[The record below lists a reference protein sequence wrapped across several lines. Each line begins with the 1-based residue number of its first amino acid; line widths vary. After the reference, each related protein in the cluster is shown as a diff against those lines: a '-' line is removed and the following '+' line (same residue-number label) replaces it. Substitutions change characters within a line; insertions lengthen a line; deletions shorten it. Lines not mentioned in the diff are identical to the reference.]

1 MEGRAQNSARN
12 ASNSSSELSEL
23 TVLSYG
29 SASDEHDPIDMP
41 PRSLPAILPTR
52 PSNPAI
58 STQPAT
64 EQARSIESV
73 IFPWQIGRK
82 DKIDPGGPSQQA
94 SSSSAVLTPSRPSTK
109 TSPKKRSASTQSSP
123 SEASPRK
130 KLIIPE
136 GAKAKAAKNSSRST
150 QSSDSSSGPVPNHG
164 QSIAASASS
173 SGSKAG
179 KTPMSSTS
187 GKRVAIA
194 ASSSGSR
201 IADPSALAELDKL
214 LATPSSSSGTRRAD
228 PSSFAELDKLFA
240 TPASSSGT
248 KPGVKTKKARPNS
261 ASSSKTPTPF
271 SIGSAST
278 LATKKGGTSGKH
290 RSTSGAATP
299 TVPKVRV
306 VVPKSAPTFV
316 PEPTSSQGSSSV
328 ISTGLGSSQ
337 LATTTESNSTS
348 ISSSGPTLGQVS
360 SSALEGSSRKKPVL
374 PEGGKS
380 STSSHDRAG
389 PSVSAGSTAA
399 TKKGETS
406 GKHRSST
413 SAAATPTVPKVR
425 IVVPKPAPV
434 PAAASASTIVSQ
446 PTSSQ
451 GSSSVTSTSPPSSI
465 TSASSQEPWL
475 GSSQLATTTEP
486 SPNQASVPS
495 SSSMPT
501 SSQVSSSPLEGSPR
515 EKLINPEGAKI
526 RVTNN
531 SLSTLMSSGLRV
543 GGFSRNGLSIAGS
556 ASGLGSGSGS
566 RPAVTSDKA
575 PTSSQG
581 SSSVSSTSQPSS
593 TQASSTAS
601 TSSGSRVGG
610 VSRNGLNIAGLASGS
625 GASAA
630 DSSSHS
636 TSERSLAAPASG
648 SGQNPSVTADKARP
662 SSRPSSDASTG
673 LSLGAGST
681 AANEKAG
688 TSRTTSTS
696 STPKDTLPGRTK
708 MSGFPPPPPDG
719 PPAPPPSEMD
729 LDREDNL
736 RGQLLARKAP
746 APSSPRP
753 SAPVPNL
760 DRESE
765 LRSQLLSAKR
775 RSSNAGSAAPGV
787 LNLRD
792 SEPALARAPTPI
804 TTHTST
810 LAPEPTSSQGS
821 SSVFTAPHSEP
832 SSTQTSSS
840 SSQDSGP
847 GSSQPVTATEPNSSQ
862 ASTPSSIS
870 VPTLSQVSSSASTDS
885 QLTLIG
891 SQPAMERAPS
901 SSQDHGKGKAPVRKA
916 GASSSSST
924 STPRKPEVVDL
935 TFLDSAT
942 DDSDSDYPIL
952 IRENLVLSPKKKAK
966 TAAAGR
972 GEEEQGQKSG
982 GGKRVVKKEL
992 GKSGAAQSGSSPRK
1006 GVVNSRPSGSAAAA
1020 AADKERPTSKHTNSP
1035 RKLVVLPRK
1044 SAPAAGEGDK
1054 ERSMA
1059 TTTTTTT
1066 SARKMTVLPRLSA
1079 PTAGD
1084 KELGKEKA
1092 ASSTSS
1098 RKLIV
1103 LPRTAAPP
1111 PAAAAA
1117 AEAASSPFAAAL
1129 PRSSTSSQAE
1139 AGPSRLG
1146 MGEQSDAVVVRKRG
1160 RPFKIKP
1167 KETTSASSNA
1177 PTLANANGLVS
1188 STAPAT
1194 STSSSP
1200 LIIRIPISR
1209 HRIRPRR
1216 NSSSSDSS
1224 SSLTSLASDGTA
1236 VEDRPPPMFEQQVQ
1250 PQLPVARVKTE
1261 SSAGSSVVP
1270 AANALSSRAPVEFQ
1284 RQTGVAEGNDDA
1296 ASFWNLRADHGDRD
1310 EDGEEQ
1316 AMVQAAAGGRPA
1328 GDLGT
1333 VTTTSAPVGQLG
1345 SLRVEED
1352 ERMFKSL
1359 SISRAKVV
1367 PPPPATPTAGRER
1380 NGPAARNGGGTR
1392 RARVARRSV
1401 SLIRED
1407 EGEVGSEGSGRAKVE
1422 NDVHPQAESQL
1433 RAEPEARSQSQS
1445 SLPSVKN
1452 EVASGSRS
1460 SQVPIRRR
1468 QRRRRI
1474 DTIAEQD
1481 EDDEEVDGGVG
1492 QFDTSG
1498 MWGADE
1504 EEQQQPATPVASSIS
1519 TRPFRRTK
1527 SDPRPT
1533 RWRPRLRDEDESWDS
1548 SGTSSAPFGSTSS
1561 TSAGTAVTAAAGS
1574 SRRRRASSSSPVK
1587 RVRKREIDDILM
1599 DSSDED
1605 FQPDAAGEE
1614 EESSRGIGR
1623 VRARAPRVRARGGRS
1638 RRGKSGTASRGG
1650 SSSRSSFV
1658 TFGST
1663 LVGASTTSAQ
1673 TLSTSDSDDGMFDED
1688 EEAALKKGQ
1697 WTSASG
1703 VVGPVKTNFPVRE
1716 MYEGVDG
1723 SYHTALKDDGKSVIP
1738 LSEIFQPGDIVYA
1751 KMRGWR
1757 SWPAII
1763 VTKDEVPYAV
1773 QDSMPVDPINEVIF
1787 CFVPEIL
1794 YWKGNA
1800 EILTPLPR
1808 EGLLADLRRLTE
1820 ASPRRIDENLLDG
1833 LRIALSPPAL
1843 KIWRKKVAKSTRRS
1857 NQLYGPPRKWWTRRD
1872 YLIEQREREFGSDGT
1887 NSVGR
1892 WEKPGPGHDSAL
1904 IVSHIPTGLDEI
1916 TNDLDP
1922 RLLFDPALFQFEKSA
1937 HTVEI
1942 TLPRRSREVVG
1953 RFERGTVGLGGMPGR
1968 DLSGD
1973 EGGGIGELS
1982 PPPPLLGRNPVSQRR
1997 LDKRRAVSVR
2007 PDGLGTLGGG
2017 GMVAASDDREAP
2029 EFDPLF
2035 DSYDDFAGVL
2045 AGGKD
2050 PWMGRGITP
2059 SISDWGP
2066 TGSTRGATPSL
2077 PSRRGQGPSG
2087 LHQTS
2092 SSAVEKNLPPSS
2104 STPGDL
2110 YRTLFEFSDDEDD
2123 DHQEEGRF
2131 SGFGPGGYTPMG
2143 HMDHGARTPMAF
2155 GPGGGM
2161 TPLGASGSGGGRT
2174 PGGWG
2179 GLGWGSFGR
2188 GRTPGISTT
2197 SVPSSGPFTLPST
2210 SRGAA
2215 SSSSASAGPF
2225 TLPSTS
2231 RGAAAPSN
2239 ASAGPSRAP
2248 LATGAASSAGPPAAA
2263 STTGAA
2269 STASAGPSAAAS
2281 ISGAAAA
2288 STLSATANG
2297 TTSATIADPTPSTTA
2312 SNGPPTVASAPSPP
2326 AAAPA
2331 VAPLPASSANTI
2343 TVKAEPGLERTD
2355 GEGGGGAGAMNAHE
2369 GGATQSLDDGR
2380 GGRSSSS
2387 GAGSSSSTSGG
2398 TTVSTTTNARSSC
2411 ASLDGSTS
2419 SLGGGS
2425 SSSRGADGAAT
2436 STANGIG
2443 TGSGNSTSVTDG
2455 IGTGSGSNGNG
2466 IILTVKTEEAG
2477 A

>member
-58 STQPAT
+58 SAQPAT

-136 GAKAKAAKNSSRST
+136 GAKAKAAKNSCRST
-150 QSSDSSSGPVPNHG
+150 QSSNSSSGPVPSDG

-179 KTPMSSTS
+179 KTPISSTS
-187 GKRVAIA
+187 KKRVAIA
-194 ASSSGSR
+194 ASSSGAR

-214 LATPSSSSGTRRAD
+214 FATPSSSSGTRRAD

-248 KPGVKTKKARPNS
+248 KPGVTTKKARPNS
-261 ASSSKTPTPF
+261 ASSSKTPTRF
-271 SIGSAST
+271 SIGPAST

-316 PEPTSSQGSSSV
+316 PEPTSSQASSSL

-348 ISSSGPTLGQVS
+348 SSSSGPTLGQVS

-380 STSSHDRAG
+380 STSSHDRTG

-399 TKKGETS
+399 TKKGGAS

-434 PAAASASTIVSQ
+434 PAAALAPTIVSQ

-451 GSSSVTSTSPPSSI
+451 GSSLVTSTSPPSSI

-486 SPNQASVPS
+486 SPSQASVPS

-501 SSQVSSSPLEGSPR
+501 SSQVSSSPLEGSSR
-515 EKLINPEGAKI
+515 ETLINPEGGKL

-556 ASGLGSGSGS
+556 ASGSGSGP
-566 RPAVTSDKA
+566 RPAVTTNKA

-593 TQASSTAS
+593 TQASSSAS
-601 TSSGSRVGG
+601 TSSGPRVGG

-636 TSERSLAAPASG
+636 TSERSLAAAPASG
-648 SGQNPSVTADKARP
+648 SGPNPSVTADKARP
-662 SSRPSSDASTG
+662 SSRPSSDAPTG

-804 TTHTST
+804 PTHTSS

-916 GASSSSST
+916 GASSST

-966 TAAAGR
+966 TAATGR

-992 GKSGAAQSGSSPRK
+992 GKSSGVGSGSSPRK
-1006 GVVNSRPSGSAAAA
+1006 SNVAASGSSARKQVIDSGPSGSAAGVGE
-1020 AADKERPTSKHTNSP
+1020 DRTTTTNTNSP
-1035 RKLVVLPRK
+1035 RKLVVLPRT

-1054 ERSMA
+1054 ERSTA
-1059 TTTTTTT
+1059 TTSIS
-1066 SARKMTVLPRLSA
+1066 SARKITVLPRLSA

-1084 KELGKEKA
+1084 KELGKEKT

-1111 PAAAAA
+1111 PAAAA
-1117 AEAASSPFAAAL
+1117 EAASSPFAVAL

-1146 MGEQSDAVVVRKRG
+1146 MGEGEQPDAVVVRKRG

-1167 KETTSASSNA
+1167 KETLSASTPNA

-1261 SSAGSSVVP
+1261 SSVGSSVVP

-1284 RQTGVAEGNDDA
+1284 RQTGVAEGDDDA
-1296 ASFWNLRADHGDRD
+1296 TSFWNLRADHGDRD

-1519 TRPFRRTK
+1519 ARPFRRTK

-1808 EGLLADLRRLTE
+1808 EGLLADLRRLTA

-1916 TNDLDP
+1916 TNDHDP
-1922 RLLFDPALFQFEKSA
+1922 RLLF
-1937 HTVEI
+1937 
-1942 TLPRRSREVVG
+1942 
-1953 RFERGTVGLGGMPGR
+1953 
-1968 DLSGD
+1968 
-1973 EGGGIGELS
+1973 
-1982 PPPPLLGRNPVSQRR
+1982 
-1997 LDKRRAVSVR
+1997 
-2007 PDGLGTLGGG
+2007 
-2017 GMVAASDDREAP
+2017 
-2029 EFDPLF
+2029 
-2035 DSYDDFAGVL
+2035 
-2045 AGGKD
+2045 
-2050 PWMGRGITP
+2050 
-2059 SISDWGP
+2059 
-2066 TGSTRGATPSL
+2066 
-2077 PSRRGQGPSG
+2077 
-2087 LHQTS
+2087 
-2092 SSAVEKNLPPSS
+2092 
-2104 STPGDL
+2104 
-2110 YRTLFEFSDDEDD
+2110 
-2123 DHQEEGRF
+2123 
-2131 SGFGPGGYTPMG
+2131 
-2143 HMDHGARTPMAF
+2143 
-2155 GPGGGM
+2155 
-2161 TPLGASGSGGGRT
+2161 
-2174 PGGWG
+2174 
-2179 GLGWGSFGR
+2179 
-2188 GRTPGISTT
+2188 
-2197 SVPSSGPFTLPST
+2197 
-2210 SRGAA
+2210 
-2215 SSSSASAGPF
+2215 
-2225 TLPSTS
+2225 
-2231 RGAAAPSN
+2231 
-2239 ASAGPSRAP
+2239 
-2248 LATGAASSAGPPAAA
+2248 
-2263 STTGAA
+2263 
-2269 STASAGPSAAAS
+2269 
-2281 ISGAAAA
+2281 
-2288 STLSATANG
+2288 
-2297 TTSATIADPTPSTTA
+2297 
-2312 SNGPPTVASAPSPP
+2312 
-2326 AAAPA
+2326 
-2331 VAPLPASSANTI
+2331 
-2343 TVKAEPGLERTD
+2343 
-2355 GEGGGGAGAMNAHE
+2355 
-2369 GGATQSLDDGR
+2369 
-2380 GGRSSSS
+2380 
-2387 GAGSSSSTSGG
+2387 
-2398 TTVSTTTNARSSC
+2398 
-2411 ASLDGSTS
+2411 
-2419 SLGGGS
+2419 
-2425 SSSRGADGAAT
+2425 
-2436 STANGIG
+2436 
-2443 TGSGNSTSVTDG
+2443 
-2455 IGTGSGSNGNG
+2455 
-2466 IILTVKTEEAG
+2466 
-2477 A
+2477 